1 MRGYQGNRIQ
11 KQGKQNLPRSGES
24 PVNMDRAASG
34 REAGMGSW
42 GCSNGDRET
51 RKWWEHGRSMQ
62 EAAAE
67 GRWNRMMWQQSMRR
81 AGNILVRCNGV
92 DISGDVS
99 LLRLLA
105 ARGNRSPSSL
115 SNRCMYQNN
124 RNLLA
129 QYWSSKRQFP
139 AWLKYFTD
147 WCTGL
152 EVIRTGP
159 ET

>member
-1 MRGYQGNRIQ
+1 
-11 KQGKQNLPRSGES
+11 
-24 PVNMDRAASG
+24 
-34 REAGMGSW
+34 
-42 GCSNGDRET
+42 
-51 RKWWEHGRSMQ
+51 MQ

-147 WCTGL
+147 
-152 EVIRTGP
+152 
-159 ET
+159 